1 MKTTTKIIAV
11 TTAAV
16 LTLAGC
22 SSGESVDLGDGTSD
36 ATSAPASSDT
46 LVAAIGGEP
55 DQLDP
60 HITSAYFSFEVLE
73 NVYDTLVEPDDSL
86 EMQPALAESWDIS
99 DDQLTWTFTLRQGV
113 TFHDGSPLTA
123 DDVAYSYNRIINDA
137 LTTSWR
143 FAAVESVTAVD
154 NSTVEIKV
162 SQPTPNLL
170 ALIGGYKGM
179 AIVEQSNVESGDI
192 TTNPIGT
199 GPYSVAEYVS
209 GDHIT
214 LTANPD
220 YWGGAPSVDTVE
232 FRFIS
237 DGNTAMTALKNGEI
251 DWTDSIPVQ
260 QVESLT
266 GDDSINLTV
275 APSTDYWYL
284 AMNENRAPWN
294 DVRVRQAVA
303 YAIDRDA
310 ILQATTYGTGVLNQL
325 AIPEQSGWYTE
336 YHKYS
341 YDPAKAQQLFDDAGF
356 TGATL
361 DFLATSDY
369 PETVTTGQI
378 LADELKPYGIDVQ
391 IRTLDFAT
399 WLDEEGSGNFDMFM
413 LSWLGNLDPDD
424 FYYAQHRTGGGFNFQ
439 GYSNPEVDALLDAGR
454 TETDVAARKELYAQ
468 AATMIADDVSYLYL
482 YNPAVIQ
489 AWSPNLTGVSARAD
503 GAIRFRDAVQG

>member
-1 MKTTTKIIAV
+1 
-11 TTAAV
+11 
-16 LTLAGC
+16 
-22 SSGESVDLGDGTSD
+22 
-36 ATSAPASSDT
+36 
-46 LVAAIGGEP
+46 
-55 DQLDP
+55 
-60 HITSAYFSFEVLE
+60 
-73 NVYDTLVEPDDSL
+73 
-86 EMQPALAESWDIS
+86 
-99 DDQLTWTFTLRQGV
+99 
-113 TFHDGSPLTA
+113 
-123 DDVAYSYNRIINDA
+123 
-137 LTTSWR
+137 
-143 FAAVESVTAVD
+143 
-154 NSTVEIKV
+154 
-162 SQPTPNLL
+162 
-170 ALIGGYKGM
+170 
-179 AIVEQSNVESGDI
+179 
-192 TTNPIGT
+192 
-199 GPYSVAEYVS
+199 
-209 GDHIT
+209 
-214 LTANPD
+214 
-220 YWGGAPSVDTVE
+220 
-232 FRFIS
+232 
-237 DGNTAMTALKNGEI
+237 MTALKNGEI